1 MLTDTIDIHD
11 TIESDAIEFAG
22 ISAVDVDFD
31 ALWETEQK
39 ADRLLCRLPAETIGY
54 LGDDFPWAVTDE
66 DVRIARLALSSE
78 RLGAIL
84 LGRELAR
91 VIDGS
96 RESLAA

>member
-1 MLTDTIDIHD
+1 MLTDTIDTVAPAD
-11 TIESDAIEFAG
+11 TTDIAFADIDA
-22 ISAVDVDFD
+22 D
-31 ALWETEQK
+31 ALWEAEQK

-54 LGDDFPWAVTDE
+54 LGDDFPWAIGDE
-66 DVRIARLALSSE
+66 DVRIARLAFDGV

-96 RESLAA
+96 RESIAA

>member
-1 MLTDTIDIHD
+1 MLTDTIDIPD
-11 TIESDAIEFAG
+11 TIESTD
-22 ISAVDVDFD
+22 ISVADVDLD

-66 DVRIARLALSSE
+66 DVRIARAALDGD